1 MKCLEQTNT
10 LVQRN
15 VKKTH
20 KDNYNVDISV
30 N

>member
-1 MKCLEQTNT
+1 MFRTNKT
-10 LVQRN
+10 LVQWN